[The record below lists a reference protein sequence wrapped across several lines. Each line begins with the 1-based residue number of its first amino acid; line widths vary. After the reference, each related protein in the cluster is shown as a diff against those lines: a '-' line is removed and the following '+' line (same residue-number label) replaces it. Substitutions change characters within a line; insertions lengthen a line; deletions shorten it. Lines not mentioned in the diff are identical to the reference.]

1 MMRKFIA
8 LTAAAAGVLWL
19 GIVDGGRAEA
29 QELKKA
35 TVRLAFTYNAHR
47 SPYLLGRD
55 KGFYKAEG
63 LDVDVLEGKGVTSS
77 MQLVSGKQDTFAVV
91 DPPSLMLGVAQGM
104 PLKTV
109 LQLYQRSSNAVI
121 SWNDANIKAPQDLV
135 GKTVA
140 SLQGDT
146 TTTMLYALLAKNGV
160 NRNDVK
166 IFASDGG
173 TRNQTFLGKRAE
185 AIIGFTN
192 DSYLSLRAQAP
203 EIRMFPFTEFG
214 INTMGDGIVVHDDTI
229 KSSPELIRGFVKAT
243 IQAYEYAVDHPDEA
257 VDSLL
262 KVTKSPGRE
271 VEIEKLR
278 ATKPLLSSA
287 DTKEHGIGYNSKA
300 EWQNAEALMLEFGG
314 LTKKSVTVED
324 YYTNAFLPKQGG

>member
-1 MMRKFIA
+1 MTKLLAGLVAAIA
-8 LTAAAAGVLWL
+8 ALWWL
-19 GIVDGGRAEA
+19 GVGDAGGAAQA

-35 TVRLAFTYNAHR
+35 TVRLAFIYNAHR

-77 MQLVSGKQDTFAVV
+77 MQLVASKQDTFAVV

-109 LQLYQRSSNAVI
+109 LQLYQQSPNAVI
-121 SWNDANIKAPQDLV
+121 SWNDANIKAPKDLI

-146 TTTMLYALLAKNGV
+146 TTTMLYALLAKNGI
-160 NRNDVK
+160 NRSEVK

-203 EIRMFPFTEFG
+203 EIRYFPFTEFG
-214 INTMGDGIVVHDDTI
+214 INTMGDGIVAHVDTI
-229 KSSPELIRGFVKAT
+229 KSSPALVRGFVKAT
-243 IQAYEYAVDHPDEA
+243 IRAYEYALDHPDESI
-257 VDSLL
+257 DSLL
-262 KVTKSPGRE
+262 KVAKSPSRE
-271 VEIEKLR
+271 VELEKLR
-278 ATKPLLSSA
+278 ATKPLLVSA
-287 DTKEHGIGYNSKA
+287 DTKAHGVGYNAKPA
-300 EWQNAEALMLEFGG
+300 WQTTEALMLEFGG
-314 LTKKSVTVED
+314 LTKKAAKVED
-324 YYTNAFLPKQGG
+324 YYTNEFLPKR